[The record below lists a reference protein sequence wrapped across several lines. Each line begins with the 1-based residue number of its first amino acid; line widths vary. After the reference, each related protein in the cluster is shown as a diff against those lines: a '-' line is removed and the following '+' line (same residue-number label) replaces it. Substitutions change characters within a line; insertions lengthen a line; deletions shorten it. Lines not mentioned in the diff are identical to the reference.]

1 MYARAGART
10 TIGPV
15 PVAQHACCSRVRSSF
30 GDRELDGY
38 GYQASLA
45 SKLALGVCVIS
56 PPSRFPSWIE
66 NFLQPN
72 EHLLRPEVAAIPDAL
87 RWLAQ
92 QPAEAERLASS
103 GQRRACALL
112 HAPHAASYLARLLNA
127 YAEGFEGPYPPAL
140 HARVARL
147 ASVNLVNKVLAAEAL
162 WFRRQRDKKLMASE
176 GMKGSTGAT
185 LCDGWWIG
193 ELDCSMMIKSR
204 VSVAP
209 EGRDAGTKHKA
220 TPKGKGK

>member
-1 MYARAGART
+1 M
-10 TIGPV
+10 
-15 PVAQHACCSRVRSSF
+15 
-30 GDRELDGY
+30 
-38 GYQASLA
+38 
-45 SKLALGVCVIS
+45 
-56 PPSRFPSWIE
+56 
-66 NFLQPN
+66 
-72 EHLLRPEVAAIPDAL
+72 
-87 RWLAQ
+87 
-92 QPAEAERLASS
+92 
-103 GQRRACALL
+103 
-112 HAPHAASYLARLLNA
+112 ASYLARLLNA
-127 YAEGFEGPYPPAL
+127 YAAGFEGPYPPAL